1 MKNYLFYLFLMVSP
15 LFSFSQE
22 NRENTYR
29 HADGLTTVQDFI
41 DDLAD
46 LDKPIDV
53 IMSQWVIVDHPSD
66 ELYDYLEI
74 SLQEIRLN
82 LSSKNVDQI
91 VFKNYRELPIK
102 EVRDI
107 DIEDQDINNMFFL
120 YYKQRLVTSLYVE
133 GDKIRSFTLVS
144 KGDNM
149 AHFVTY

>member
-15 LFSFSQE
+15 LISFSQE

-29 HADGLTTVQDFI
+29 HADGLTTVQNFI
-41 DDLAD
+41 YDLAD

>member
-15 LFSFSQE
+15 LISFSQE

-29 HADGLTTVQDFI
+29 HADGLTTVQGFI

>member
-15 LFSFSQE
+15 LISFSQE

-29 HADGLTTVQDFI
+29 HTDGLTTVQDFI